1 MVGLVD
7 VFVEGGGVEGAVGV
21 VEADLLHQ
29 DADQELGQEARQGR
43 QESVTGA
50 GMAARFDRI
59 QSRVRHR
66 LHVWLVPPPPD
77 VLLRAEGEPP
87 AEERPHQQ
95 VEQGVHHEPVEGHS
109 RHQPPGHNTL

>member
-29 DADQELGQEARQGR
+29 DADQELGQEPGQGR
-43 QESVTGA
+43 QDSVTGA

-59 QSRVRHR
+59 QNKVRHSSHR
-66 LHVWLVPPPPD
+66 LHVWLVPP
-77 VLLRAEGEPP
+77 R
-87 AEERPHQQ
+87 
-95 VEQGVHHEPVEGHS
+95 
-109 RHQPPGHNTL
+109 T

>member
-1 MVGLVD
+1 MD

-29 DADQELGQEARQGR
+29 DADQELGQDAGQGR

-66 LHVWLVPPPPD
+66 LHVWLVPPP
-77 VLLRAEGEPP
+77 
-87 AEERPHQQ
+87 
-95 VEQGVHHEPVEGHS
+95 
-109 RHQPPGHNTL
+109 T

>member
-29 DADQELGQEARQGR
+29 DADQELGQEPGQGR

-59 QSRVRHR
+59 QNKHR
-66 LHVWLVPPPPD
+66 NSVAPSAAI
-77 VLLRAEGEPP
+77 VLIF
-87 AEERPHQQ
+87 
-95 VEQGVHHEPVEGHS
+95 
-109 RHQPPGHNTL
+109 

>member
-59 QSRVRHR
+59 QNKVRHSSHR
-66 LHVWLVPPPPD
+66 LHVWLVPPP
-77 VLLRAEGEPP
+77 
-87 AEERPHQQ
+87 
-95 VEQGVHHEPVEGHS
+95 
-109 RHQPPGHNTL
+109 T

>member
-50 GMAARFDRI
+50 GMAARFDGI
-59 QSRVRHR
+59 QSRVRHSSHR
-66 LHVWLVPPPPD
+66 LHVWLVTP
-77 VLLRAEGEPP
+77 R
-87 AEERPHQQ
+87 
-95 VEQGVHHEPVEGHS
+95 
-109 RHQPPGHNTL
+109 T

>member
-50 GMAARFDRI
+50 GMAARFGGI
-59 QSRVRHR
+59 QYKVRHGISHR
-66 LHVWLVPPPPD
+66 LHVWLVPP
-77 VLLRAEGEPP
+77 R
-87 AEERPHQQ
+87 
-95 VEQGVHHEPVEGHS
+95 
-109 RHQPPGHNTL
+109 T